1 MSEVIYGRR
10 IHPACA
16 APPEMEPE
24 QYAAP
29 KDSLDKTGQYLP
41 IIEGPDGR
49 IVDGRRRLLAPE
61 EFDRRVAERFAKEV
75 APQFA

>member
-16 APPEMEPE
+16 ATPEMEPE
-24 QYAAP
+24 QYAAL
-29 KDSLDKTGQYLP
+29 KDSLDKEGQFLP

-49 IVDGRRRLLAPE
+49 ILDGRHRLLALE
-61 EFDRRVAERFAKEV
+61 ELGRRVAERFAKEV